1 MKNIKTVVFDLD
13 GTVYQNLV
21 FHSDYIHF
29 LLEGSGKESWE
40 SELIDYVEAIY
51 QGKYIKLN
59 AFYKSEHIVYNTL
72 GEFFEKLAAAETELS
87 FEEGLERK
95 GYIYTG
101 DAWAIL
107 TLIGCAMGLLDNG
120 RGDEV
125 FKKTRDKMSADG
137 MVGNMRLKNAIIELG
152 KKYKTVLLSNSYAQ
166 TAEDFL
172 HQLGFDGVFRQAVY
186 SANKPWGL
194 IENLS
199 KQCPEV
205 LEEPETVLSIG
216 DHAFNDLMPM
226 QRIGCKVLWINPFEN
241 VNEAKCDIMVHT
253 LDQLAC
259 CLEDMCR

>member
-21 FHSDYIHF
+21 FHSDYIRF
-29 LLEGSGKESWE
+29 LLEDSGRENWE
-40 SELIDYVEAIY
+40 EALIKYVEEVY
-51 QGKYIKLN
+51 RGEHLKLN
-59 AFYKSEHIVYNTL
+59 AFYSCEPISYSSME
-72 GEFFEKLAAAETELS
+72 EFFAKLEKAEVELS
-87 FEEGLERK
+87 FEEGLERSDVT
-95 GYIYTG
+95 YLG

-107 TLIGCAMGLLDNG
+107 ILIGQTMGLLDNG
-120 RGDEV
+120 RNDAV
-125 FKKTRDKMSADG
+125 FKKTRNKMSEDG
-137 MVGNMRLKNAIIELG
+137 MQGNMRLKNAIIELG
-152 KKYKTVLLSNSYAQ
+152 KHYKTVLLSNSYAQ

-172 HQLGFDGVFRQAVY
+172 RQLGFDGIFRQAVY
-186 SANKPWGL
+186 SARKPWGL

-226 QRIGCKVLWINPFEN
+226 QRIGCKALWINPFEN

-253 LDQLAC
+253 LDELAC
-259 CLEDMCR
+259 CLEAMCN